1 MAMSLNTVAY
11 GTAVI
16 GGLVLFA
23 IGTPAERSAA
33 AQASHAANKP
43 VTPAYSV
50 ALNKQVAAYA
60 AAVGP
65 RAAPAA
71 AKAGGIKLRS
81 VGFDLPA
88 SDRAFPDEPGA
99 ELVTSNC
106 TACHSPGMILNQ
118 PALTRAEWTG
128 EVNKMRHTYKAPVAE
143 EDVSA
148 IVGYLASLKVT
159 P

>member
-1 MAMSLNTVAY
+1 MAITLNTVAY
-11 GTAVI
+11 GTVVV

-23 IGTPAERSAA
+23 IGTPVERSAA
-33 AQASHAANKP
+33 LQARLAADTP

-50 ALNKQVAAYA
+50 AVNKQVAAYA

-65 RAAPAA
+65 RAAPAVA
-71 AKAGGIKLRS
+71 EAGGIKLRS

-88 SDRAFPDEPGA
+88 SSRAFPDGPGA
-99 ELVTSNC
+99 ELVTNNC
-106 TACHSPGMILNQ
+106 QSCHSPGMILNQ

-128 EVNKMRHTYKAPVAE
+128 EVNKMLHTYKAPLAE
-143 EDVSA
+143 EDVGA
-148 IVGYLASLKVT
+148 IVTYLASLKVA

>member
-11 GTAVI
+11 GTVVI

-23 IGTPAERSAA
+23 IGTPAERSDHLQARLAA
-33 AQASHAANKP
+33 DKP

-65 RAAPAA
+65 RAAPAPA
-71 AKAGGIKLRS
+71 AVEAGGVTLRS

-88 SDRAFPDEPGA
+88 SGRTFRTGLAPSWSRTTASPATRRA
-99 ELVTSNC
+99 
-106 TACHSPGMILNQ
+106 
-118 PALTRAEWTG
+118 
-128 EVNKMRHTYKAPVAE
+128 
-143 EDVSA
+143 
-148 IVGYLASLKVT
+148 
-159 P
+159 

>member
-1 MAMSLNTVAY
+1 MPPRS
-11 GTAVI
+11 GR
-16 GGLVLFA
+16 GL
-23 IGTPAERSAA
+23 
-33 AQASHAANKP
+33 
-43 VTPAYSV
+43 
-50 ALNKQVAAYA
+50 
-60 AAVGP
+60 P
-65 RAAPAA
+65 RQRRRR
-71 AKAGGIKLRS
+71 AGN
-81 VGFDLPA
+81 
-88 SDRAFPDEPGA
+88 
-99 ELVTSNC
+99 NC